1 MFLGIT
7 EYLGPSIK
15 IFHQLLY
22 LQSQP
27 THLAAV
33 QSDVNDGNPP
43 LTFSSFK
50 WSFFI
55 KLLRWDR
62 SHFKGEG
69 ENFLWHNIYSCIGII
84 Y

>member
-55 KLLRWDR
+55 KL
-62 SHFKGEG
+62 
-69 ENFLWHNIYSCIGII
+69 
-84 Y
+84 

>member
-15 IFHQLLY
+15 IFLKLL

-50 WSFFI
+50 WSFF
-55 KLLRWDR
+55 LLNYKDGIGRILKV
-62 SHFKGEG
+62 KGKT
-69 ENFLWHNIYSCIGII
+69 FFGITFMAA
-84 Y
+84 